1 MWRPDIV
8 YAKFAVIT
16 FLLMIKSRWH
26 FYVSSFKVEMC
37 D

>member
-16 FLLMIKSRWH
+16 FLLMKSRWH